1 MAPINRTPLTC
12 LFLLVIFSPK
22 WSPNPGGNAAQAK
35 SPNIVMIL
43 ADDCTHNDLPMY
55 GGQNARTP
63 NLEQLATEGLT
74 FNRAYLAEAM
84 CQPCRAEL
92 YTGLYPMRNGCAW
105 NHSSSLPETMSM
117 PQIHIKLWFA
127 NPLKGHTQTTKGQ
140 LSKDPGQE
148 VVPG

>member
-1 MAPINRTPLTC
+1 MKRFLAISC
-12 LFLLVIFSPK
+12 GLFLLVASCQ
-22 WSPNPGGNAAQAK
+22 AAEQ
-35 SPNIVMIL
+35 PNIVMIL

-92 YTGLYPMRNGCAW
+92 
-105 NHSSSLPETMSM
+105 
-117 PQIHIKLWFA
+117 
-127 NPLKGHTQTTKGQ
+127 QTHA
-140 LSKDPGQE
+140 
-148 VVPG
+148 